1 MELSTIL
8 ICVGFATLAVSY
20 GWGMRGT
27 IIGGEKGAMLPG
39 LYLGLILA
47 WFAGGG
53 IRENLLIPAA
63 AGLMGMTFGGIEPYG
78 ETIHIALCRNDKEHY
93 NSVKGYTGLAVKGGL
108 WFAIAGGFIAFSMS
122 AMGGKY
128 SAIDIVIFC
137 LLIPVIS
144 LIGYRIF
151 NFPYDKKNGK
161 FPAIYFSISRREEWG
176 GNLAIMLAML
186 GMGIFKNDNLLISL
200 ISGGFAFG
208 FFGWLIAMKLYVLS
222 VYPMKNGKYLFGEE
236 FSKTRVDGWK
246 VMEFTLGAIGAFG
259 ISLIFCLSVKEIN
272 AINEAIALN
281 GVFNPIAK
289 AESFVMPR
297 VIFALVAVIIGIN
310 FYEYRVEKCGGSYN
324 SFVMDLIERPLFN
337 SVPMIFVLLGSNFA
351 ARLMT
356 VFMLIFV
363 LSVKSIADRFKK
375 DKSIVIPSIVFIS
388 ATVITLILDLIKGG
402 FSAFEI
408 IFAGGMPY
416 LAAELFHRIYR
427 GKRIEGKSIKELLSE
442 GSYPVVMG
450 FMTAQVA
457 VICLISAIIF

>member
-1 MELSTIL
+1 MELSTAL
-8 ICVGFATLAVSY
+8 ICIGFAVLAVSY

-47 WFAGGG
+47 WFAGGE
-53 IRENLLIPAA
+53 IRENFMIPAA

-78 ETIHIALCRNDKEHY
+78 ETIHLALCRNDKEHY
-93 NSVKGYTGLAVKGGL
+93 NPVKGYTGLAVKGGL
-108 WFAIAGGFIAFSMS
+108 WFAIAGGFIALSMS

-128 SAIDIVIFC
+128 SAVGIVIFC
-137 LLIPVIS
+137 LLIPAIG

-151 NFPYDKKNGK
+151 NYPYDKKSGK
-161 FPAIYFSISRREEWG
+161 FPAIYFSFSRREEWG
-176 GNLAIMLAML
+176 SNLAIMLVML
-186 GMGIFKNDNLLISL
+186 GIGVVKNDNLLVSL

-208 FFGWLIAMKLYVLS
+208 FVGWLVAMKLYELS
-222 VYPMKNGKYLFGEE
+222 VYPMKNGKYLFGES
-236 FSKTRVDGWK
+236 FSKARVDGWK

-259 ISLIFCLSVKEIN
+259 ISLVFCLSGKEIN

-289 AESFVMPR
+289 AEGFVMPR
-297 VIFALVAVIIGIN
+297 VIYALIAVIIGIN
-310 FYEYRVEKCGGSYN
+310 FYEYRAEKNGKQYN

-337 SVPMIFVLLGSNFA
+337 AIPMILVLLGSNFA

-363 LSVKSIADRFKK
+363 LAVKSIADRFKK
-375 DKSIVIPSIVFIS
+375 DKSIVVPAVLFVS
-388 ATVITLILDLIKGG
+388 ATVITLVLDLVKGG

-408 IFAGGMPY
+408 IFAGGLPY
-416 LAAELFHRIYR
+416 LAAEIFHRIYK
-427 GKRIEGKSIKELLSE
+427 GKRIDGKSARELISE
-442 GSYPVVMG
+442 GSYPVVLG
-450 FMTAQVA
+450 FMTVQVA
-457 VICLISAIIF
+457 IICLISAIIF